1 MTEIKIEKRKPIWP
15 WVLTGL
21 VIVAVVGY
29 FMFTGDDNTRY
40 DRQES
45 AYGVESDNDNK
56 SQTQYGDDKDNGG
69 MAITDGN
76 EDGADINSRNRT
88 GNERT
93 GQQNPAIASYIEFV
107 NNRVENRDLDHQTVS
122 QAFKQLTD
130 ATNAK
135 ASEVG
140 YQTTRDLQNAKQNI
154 DQITNEP
161 FETTH
166 ADKIRK
172 TADILSNELMKIQEA
187 KYPDLKNEASD
198 LRDASNSIEPE
209 EMAFDQSDAIKNFL
223 TESAD
228 LLEEMDVEED
238 NR

>member
-1 MTEIKIEKRKPIWP
+1 MTEIKIEKRKPVWP
-15 WVLTGL
+15 WVLAGL
-21 VIVAVVGY
+21 VIVALVGY
-29 FMFTGDDNTRY
+29 FMFSGDDNTRN

-45 AYGVESDNDNK
+45 AYGIDSDNDNESR
-56 SQTQYGDDKDNGG
+56 SQYRDKNDDRDVAIIEDN
-69 MAITDGN
+69 TRVDDN
-76 EDGADINSRNRT
+76 DRLDRT
-88 GNERT
+88 ENNGR
-93 GQQNPAIASYIEFV
+93 QNQAVSSYIDFV

-122 QAFKQLTD
+122 QAFKQLTE

-140 YQTTRDLQNAKQNI
+140 YKTTRDLQNAKQNI
-154 DQITNEP
+154 DQINNDP

-187 KYPDLKNEASD
+187 KYPDLKNEAANV
-198 LRDASNSIEPE
+198 RDASNSIEPE

-223 TESAD
+223 TESAE
-228 LLEEMDVEED
+228 LLEEMDVEEE

>member
-15 WVLTGL
+15 WVLAGL
-21 VIVAVVGY
+21 VIVALVGY
-29 FMFTGDDNTRY
+29 FMFTGDGNNRN

-45 AYGVESDNDNK
+45 AYGIESDNDNE
-56 SQTQYGDDKDNGG
+56 TRNQYGEDNDNRG
-69 MAITDGN
+69 MAIIDGN
-76 EDGADINSRNRT
+76 EDGADIDNRNND
-88 GNERT
+88 GNVQN
-93 GQQNPAIASYIEFV
+93 GQQNQAVASYIDFV

-122 QAFKQLTD
+122 QAFKHLTD
-130 ATNAK
+130 ATDAK

-140 YQTTRDLQNAKQNI
+140 YSTTRELQDAKQTI
-154 DQITNEP
+154 EQITTDP

-187 KYPDLKNEASD
+187 KYPDLKNEASKV
-198 LRDASNSIEPE
+198 RDASNSIEPSE
-209 EMAFDQSDAIKNFL
+209 LAFDQSDEIKDFL
-223 TESAD
+223 TESAE
-228 LLEEMDVEED
+228 LLEEMDVEEE